1 MLSILSSWIKQIIL
15 VVIFTTVVDFLLPG
29 DKYLRYARV
38 LLGLVVMISIINPLL
53 GLFHK
58 ENFFSGYNINFNTQ
72 LISQAEITKKADNI
86 KKINNELIIKQY
98 KDNLISL
105 IKNHINEKNI
115 FEVKNINLEIVEQNE
130 RSDFGRIV
138 NISVSLKPVSEIT
151 SNVQDKNNIQKVS
164 VKFDKIDKNESNNRN
179 SLDYK
184 DDLIELKK
192 YLQTELGIPENI
204 IKLQLEGE

>member
-1 MLSILSSWIKQIIL
+1 
-15 VVIFTTVVDFLLPG
+15 
-29 DKYLRYARV
+29 
-38 LLGLVVMISIINPLL
+38 MISIINPLL

-138 NISVSLKPVSEIT
+138 NISLSLKPISKIK